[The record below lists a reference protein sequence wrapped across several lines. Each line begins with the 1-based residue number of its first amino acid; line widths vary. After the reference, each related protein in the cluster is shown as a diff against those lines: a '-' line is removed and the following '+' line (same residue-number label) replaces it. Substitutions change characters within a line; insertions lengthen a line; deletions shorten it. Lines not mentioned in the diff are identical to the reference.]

1 MQDIDDHRINN
12 DSDNDYSLDQ
22 MEVTGTCYDPSVA
35 MVHTDGYERPF
46 LNIVNRGGR
55 PENSPSA
62 KMRWR
67 GGCGNLQGGI

>member
-1 MQDIDDHRINN
+1 
-12 DSDNDYSLDQ
+12 

-35 MVHTDGYERPF
+35 MVHTWYIRIHNERPFLNMF

-55 PENSPSA
+55 PEKSPSA

-67 GGCGNLQGGI
+67 GGRGNLRGGI